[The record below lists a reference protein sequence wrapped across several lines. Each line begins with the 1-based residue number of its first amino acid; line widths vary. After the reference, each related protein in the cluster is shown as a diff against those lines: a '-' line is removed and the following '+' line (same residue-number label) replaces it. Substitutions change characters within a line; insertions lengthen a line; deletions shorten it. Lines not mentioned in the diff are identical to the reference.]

1 MCFCNPLEGILALF
15 STHPSV
21 ADRIDA
27 LVQYAGGR
35 MPKVALAPSAS
46 APKEPWLNGLKKQA

>member
-1 MCFCNPLEGILALF
+1 MALF

-35 MPKVALAPSAS
+35 MPQVARETPAPAS
-46 APKEPWLNGLKKQA
+46 KGPWSNGLKKQA